1 MKEHQLTAIR
11 MLLACFLL
19 LPIIS
24 FEALGWQREGSLA
37 LFADFTHAASDSF
50 AYLVGFVAAIFSAY
64 LDRVGR
70 THKEFHLEEIVAA
83 SVNLTLLSLSI
94 PLITWQVVSGLR
106 DPETVDG
113 WWVLS
118 APAAA
123 LTMSLVISWLLKSSQ
138 ENINVSVVFGHV
150 IADIA
155 TSGVALV
162 MTFLT
167 LLTAKDWLNPVGAAL
182 VIPAII
188 YVLFTKTVSTREAFI
203 NWSKT

>member
-1 MKEHQLTAIR
+1 MKGHLSTALR
-11 MLLACFLL
+11 MIIAALL
-19 LPIIS
+19 LIPIIS
-24 FEALGWQREGSLA
+24 FEAFGWRREESLA
-37 LFADFTHAASDSF
+37 LFADFTHAASDSL

-83 SVNLTLLSLSI
+83 FVNLTLLLLAV
-94 PLITWQVVSGLR
+94 PLIIWQVASGLR
-106 DPETVDG
+106 DPETVDS

-123 LTMSLVISWLLKSSQ
+123 LAMSLIISWLLKSNQ
-138 ENINVSVVFGHV
+138 ENINVSVILGHV

-155 TSGVALV
+155 TSSVALV
-162 MTFLT
+162 ATFFT
-167 LLTAKDWLNPVGAAL
+167 LLTAKDWLNPAGAAL
-182 VIPAII
+182 VVPAII
-188 YVLFTKTVSTREAFI
+188 YVLFAKTVSTREALI

>member
-1 MKEHQLTAIR
+1 MKEHQATATR
-11 MLLACFLL
+11 MLLACILL

-24 FEALGWQREGSLA
+24 FEAFGWRREGSLA
-37 LFADFTHAASDSF
+37 LFADSTHAASDSL

-83 SVNLTLLSLSI
+83 LVNLTLLSLAI

-106 DPETVDG
+106 DPETVDS
-113 WWVLS
+113 WWVLG

-123 LTMSLVISWLLKSSQ
+123 LVMSLVISWLLKSNQ
-138 ENINVSVVFGHV
+138 ENINVSVVLGHV

-155 TSGVALV
+155 TSSVALV

-167 LLTAKDWLNPVGAAL
+167 LLTAKDWLNPAGAAL
-182 VIPAII
+182 VVPAII
-188 YVLFTKTVSTREAFI
+188 YVLFAKAVSTRKALI